1 MPGPGGTGLSDAGP
15 SRAWYGVAAA
25 VLLVGL
31 IGAATVVFL
40 MVDEVTSAGFKRFT
54 TTAPVEVDLS
64 AGAERTIYTA
74 DPTADS
80 GFFRDD
86 PECKVVDLATGRAV
100 PTGAASSWVLTLGEE
115 TYQAA
120 LSFRVDHDGRYRVDC
135 SAEDLQPGSLPNR
148 RPVPMAVGPRIRIFR
163 SAARVLGA
171 GAIALF
177 ALCVA
182 VAIVAVTAVKRHE
195 RRAARA

>member
-1 MPGPGGTGLSDAGP
+1 MLLAG
-15 SRAWYGVAAA
+15 
-25 VLLVGL
+25 LVGAGVL
-31 IGAATVVFL
+31 VFL
-40 MVDEVTSAGFKRFT
+40 VVDDVTSAGFKRFT

-64 AGAERTIYTA
+64 AGAERTIYTG

-86 PECKVVDLATGRAV
+86 PECKVVDLTTGSTLPTEAT
-100 PTGAASSWVLTLGEE
+100 ASHVVTPGDG

-120 LSFRVDHDGRYRVDC
+120 LSFRVVHDGRYRVDC

-148 RPVPMAVGPRIRIFR
+148 RPVPMALGPRIRIFR
-163 SAARVLGA
+163 SAPRVLGA

-195 RRAARA
+195 QRHRSRAHPGN